1 MGTSIGLDNII
12 IVICAVMCSSTTII
26 TTASATT
33 ATTTTTTTATKTM
46 AIAFHR
52 NLTDD
57 LMPVVNPQ
65 SFVDELIADYFKT
78 EKMLWQLIEKRADN
92 VLLKVFKSHE
102 TFFDQVLH
110 QSGSGVL
117 AMDLIPNVEMLA
129 QIGANV
135 NGTTELGQSHLQEQT
150 LDRESITDYSNS
162 ALKILK
168 DASNLFDYAT
178 NDTLWENII
187 TVSNV
192 VRNELK

>member
-1 MGTSIGLDNII
+1 
-12 IVICAVMCSSTTII
+12 MCSSSTII
-26 TTASATT
+26 TSAASASATT
-33 ATTTTTTTATKTM
+33 AATTKT
-46 AIAFHR
+46 IALNLHR

-57 LMPVVNPQ
+57 SLPVINPQ
-65 SFVDELIADYFKT
+65 SFVDKLIADYFKT

-102 TFFDQVLH
+102 TFFDQVLY
-110 QSGSGVL
+110 QSGSGIL
-117 AMDLIPNVEMLA
+117 SMNLIPNVQMLA
-129 QIGANV
+129 QICANV
-135 NGTTELGQSHLQEQT
+135 NATTELGQSHLQEQT

-187 TVSNV
+187 TVS
-192 VRNELK
+192 E